1 MPITNGKHDLHLK
14 INIYA
19 SEAGESKQQVH
30 FSPSC
35 SNSMAT
41 RKRANHEFKT
51 HTQTPSEPI
60 GREGRGRE
68 ERHCRDASMMRC
80 CSSWLLSTLELHQ
93 RGCRASR
100 SVNLVIA
107 GPTGAP
113 EACHPRAQWYVELR
127 GRSREPS
134 GKHADAVA
142 RLKHSSCI
150 GADSFQGLQPW

>member
-1 MPITNGKHDLHLK
+1 MPLKQENLNNKSIFLHL
-14 INIYA
+14 A
-19 SEAGESKQQVH
+19 V
-30 FSPSC
+30 
-35 SNSMAT
+35 T
-41 RKRANHEFKT
+41 RWPLEREPIMNLR
-51 HTQTPSEPI
+51 HTQTLSEPI

-113 EACHPRAQWYVELR
+113 EAPEACHPRAQWYVELR

-150 GADSFQGLQPW
+150 RADSFQGFQPW